1 MFTEDSTLL
10 VGEPVQPTWVVD
22 SGATHHLTAP
32 RELLRHVRKLEE
44 PKVFGLADR
53 TASMNANEV
62 GEVHVPLRSARQV
75 TLKRCT
81 TSPIQES
88 TCYPSQVYSSTTGP
102 SKCVTIRRDKERLT
116 LRKDGQLWMAVVELP
131 VLAAVV
137 NRLLRDERA
146 VDEEH

>member
-62 GEVHVPLRSARQV
+62 GEGHFVQLDKSPSR
-75 TLKRCT
+75 RCT
-81 TSPIQES
+81 TFPIQES
-88 TCYPSQVYSSTTGP
+88 TCYPSQGYSSTTGP

-116 LRKDGQLWMAVVELP
+116 LRKDGLLWMAVVELL

>member
-1 MFTEDSTLL
+1 MMGRSWNPSGSRKTMFTEDSTLL

-75 TLKRCT
+75 TLKKMYHIPDSR
-81 TSPIQES
+81 
-88 TCYPSQVYSSTTGP
+88 VN
-102 SKCVTIRRDKERLT
+102 
-116 LRKDGQLWMAVVELP
+116 
-131 VLAAVV
+131 VLSLS
-137 NRLLRDERA
+137 RLLKHHWTVEMRDDPTRQGTTYLTEGRTV
-146 VDEEH
+146 VDGSG